1 MDLAH
6 TGTPRVRNW
15 SRTRQLLARKA
26 VLRGDRSSLMPFG
39 LAGLSRVTFTEALS
53 AFLIV
58 LAYLYASST
67 VRSRTRGTYGRTRS
81 DRTSAIRA
89 RAAFRGGPSPVT

>member
-67 VRSRTRGTYGRTRS
+67 VRSRTRGTT
-81 DRTSAIRA
+81 
-89 RAAFRGGPSPVT
+89 GGPGRIELRRYAREQPFVAVHRR